1 MILQGETEHKIVK
14 TLYSRASKANAAKSI
29 AKHQGRGR
37 ALRKMAQ
44 CNKAVSEN
52 LNLDDQ
58 RPRKRRKVQKDPL
71 LLFEDEDTLPFAN
84 PDDRYHIA
92 GDEKMKLNVYQW
104 PDKELS
110 DRDAA
115 YKVCHAPVV
124 CSIID

>member
-14 TLYSRASKANAAKSI
+14 TLYSRASKANVAKSI

-37 ALRKMAQ
+37 ALQMAQ

-58 RPRKRRKVQKDPL
+58 HPCKHRKVQKDPL
-71 LLFEDEDTLPFAN
+71 LLFEDDDTLPFVN
-84 PDDRYHIA
+84 PDDCYHIA
-92 GDEKMKLNVYQW
+92 GNKKMKLNVYQW
-104 PDKELS
+104 PDKELL

-115 YKVCHAPVV
+115 YKVYHAPVV

>member
-29 AKHQGRGR
+29 AEHQGHGR
-37 ALRKMAQ
+37 ALQMAQ

-58 RPRKRRKVQKDPL
+58 RPRKHRKVQKDPL
-71 LLFEDEDTLPFAN
+71 LLFEDEDMLPFVN

-92 GDEKMKLNVYQW
+92 GDKKMKLNVYQW
-104 PDKELS
+104 PDKELL
-110 DRDAA
+110 DRDVA
-115 YKVCHAPVV
+115 YKVYHAPVV

>member
-37 ALRKMAQ
+37 ALQMAQ

-58 RPRKRRKVQKDPL
+58 RPCKRRKVQKDPL
-71 LLFEDEDTLPFAN
+71 LLFEDEDTLPFVN

-92 GDEKMKLNVYQW
+92 GDKKMKLNVYQW

-115 YKVCHAPVV
+115 YKVYHAPVV

>member
-1 MILQGETEHKIVK
+1 MILQGETEHKMVK

-52 LNLDDQ
+52 LDLDDQ
-58 RPRKRRKVQKDPL
+58 RPRKRRKVQKDPM
-71 LLFEDEDTLPFAN
+71 LLFEDEDKVPFAN
-84 PDDRYHIA
+84 PDDHYHVA
-92 GDEKMKLNVYQW
+92 LDEKMKLNVYQW

-110 DRDAA
+110 ERNAA
-115 YKVCHAPVV
+115 YKVCHVIVV
-124 CSIID
+124 CSIVD